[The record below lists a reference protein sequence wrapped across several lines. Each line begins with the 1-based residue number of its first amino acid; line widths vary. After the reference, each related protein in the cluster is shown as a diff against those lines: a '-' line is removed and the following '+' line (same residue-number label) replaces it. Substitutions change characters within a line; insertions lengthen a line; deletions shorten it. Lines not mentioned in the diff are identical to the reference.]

1 MRCSLLRLLTCFG
14 LAALTSS
21 VPAQAPSDREA
32 RANFLMNFAEFV
44 EWPEGAFGSAS
55 APIIVGVIGE
65 DPFGA
70 VLDKMRDKMVNG
82 RKLEIKRFKGALE
95 FRSEETPGR
104 RQSDVMDRRNKKL
117 QELKTCHILFVGAS
131 EKRFLPSILKPLQTS
146 CVLTVG
152 DMASFAHQGG
162 VINFVK
168 RDNKLHLEINLEAAE
183 HARLKISSKLLNL
196 ATVIKGK
203 REAE

>member
-1 MRCSLLRLLTCFG
+1 MCRSLLKFLAFFG
-14 LAALTSS
+14 LAALTGT
-21 VPAQAPSDREA
+21 VTAQAPSDREA
-32 RANFLMNFAEFV
+32 KANFLMNFPEFV
-44 EWPEGAFGSAS
+44 EWPEGAFASAS

-70 VLDKMRDKMVNG
+70 ALDKMRDKMVNG

-95 FRSEETPGR
+95 FRGEETPGR
-104 RQSDVMDRRNKKL
+104 RQDDVMDRRNKKL
-117 QELKTCHILFVGAS
+117 QELKSCHILFVSSS
-131 EKRFLPSILKPLQTS
+131 EKQFLRSILKPLQNS
-146 CVLTVG
+146 RVLTVG

-162 VINFVK
+162 IINFVK
-168 RDNKLHLEINLEAAE
+168 VENKVHLEINLDSAE
-183 HARLKISSKLLNL
+183 QARLKISSKLLNL